1 MEFMP
6 VSCWNAG
13 IPKAAITNWG
23 RFFLL
28 RRFLNGSFMA
38 LAASLASLRSANSA
52 STFVV
57 PLIFSNTC
65 LASCNLPC
73 STRLFGVSGRKSPP
87 TNITVAGTVAKP
99 SDNRHPHG

>member
-57 PLIFSNTC
+57 PFLRDTEG
-65 LASCNLPC
+65 LPDCQIQCQLQEDIDQGSALQC
-73 STRLFGVSGRKSPP
+73 SLQK
-87 TNITVAGTVAKP
+87 
-99 SDNRHPHG
+99 H